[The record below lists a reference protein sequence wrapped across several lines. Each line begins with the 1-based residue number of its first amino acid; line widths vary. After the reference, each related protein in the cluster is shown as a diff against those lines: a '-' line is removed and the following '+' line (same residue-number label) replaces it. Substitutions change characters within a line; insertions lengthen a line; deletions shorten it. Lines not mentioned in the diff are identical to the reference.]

1 MVVAKAPRASPS
13 TGTGIAAAVP
23 EEATRNETLM
33 GPRPHRLLARR
44 SRISPGDV
52 LGREGRAEEAA
63 ALEFPQLRRAR
74 SRHLSEV
81 GDSYELADIESARR
95 ALNLALAIE
104 AELTFVSATS
114 ADALGTRAKT
124 PEDR

>member
-1 MVVAKAPRASPS
+1 M
-13 TGTGIAAAVP
+13 AAAVH
-23 EEATRNETLM
+23 EETTRNETVM
-33 GPRPHRLLARR
+33 GPRPDRLLGRR
-44 SRISPGDV
+44 WRTSPGDV
-52 LGREGRAEEAA
+52 LGGEGRAEEAA
-63 ALEFPQLRRAR
+63 ELDFPQLRRAR
-74 SRHLSEV
+74 SRHLLEI

-104 AELTFVSATS
+104 AELMFGAATS